1 MSQTAYIRLVPS
13 SAAPEGI
20 SLSDLELKLHAYQ
33 DAVRRTGSQLNW
45 EYENAAFPYTIE
57 PVTPPSENKPS
68 WLYLRGRAARYR
80 HIALSTATPAPGS
93 EDSCPIIQ
101 IVLPDGATHGDKSK
115 ANELSRF
122 IARSLKAELQLF
134 NGRIMYYNPRK

>member
-1 MSQTAYIRLVPS
+1 MSQNAYIRLVKS
-13 SAAPEGI
+13 SAAPEGVT
-20 SLSDLELKLHAYQ
+20 LSDLEQSLHAYQ
-33 DAVRRTGSQLNW
+33 DAVRRTGSQLDW

-57 PVTPPSENKPS
+57 PVTPPSEKEPS
-68 WLYLRGRAARYR
+68 WLYLRGRESRYR
-80 HIALSTATPAPGS
+80 HIALSAIPADTGS
-93 EDSCPIIQ
+93 EDSCPIVQ
-101 IVLPDGATHGDKSK
+101 IALPDGATHGDKSK